1 MSGMGN
7 GKPTSADVSPE
18 ALPGQVAELIARV
31 ENNVRLTEKQSIA
44 IEEVKA
50 SLAQLQTTVK
60 ATVDAQGILAQSID
74 RLGDQVVELMKLV
87 TDTTKRVSN
96 RDSTNDQ
103 LVLDAAR
110 AHLLVQQAAK
120 EQGLSVQKSEAEER
134 KDARAARRKVIL
146 QAVPSVL
153 SLIAFLVTGYLAAR
167 GLIAPATP
175 HPPTITIERGPTP

>member
-1 MSGMGN
+1 MANMS
-7 GKPTSADVSPE
+7 PD
-18 ALPGQVAELIARV
+18 ALPAQVSRLIARV
-31 ENNVRLTEKQSIA
+31 ENNVRLTEKQSTA
-44 IEEVKA
+44 LEEVKT

-74 RLGDQVVELMKLV
+74 RLGAQVVELMKLV

-110 AHLLVQQAAK
+110 AHLAVQKAAN
-120 EQGLSVQKSEAEER
+120 EQGLSFKKSEADEQ
-134 KDARAARRKVIL
+134 KDARAARRKLIL

-153 SLIAFLVTGYLAAR
+153 SLLAFLLTGYLAAR

-175 HPPTITIERGPTP
+175 HPPTITIEKGPTTP